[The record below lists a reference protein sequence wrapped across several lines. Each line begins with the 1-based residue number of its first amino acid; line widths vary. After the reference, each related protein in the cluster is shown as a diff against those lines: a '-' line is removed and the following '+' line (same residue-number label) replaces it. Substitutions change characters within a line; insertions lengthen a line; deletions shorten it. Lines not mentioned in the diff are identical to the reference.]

1 MPAFLAIAGV
11 PAMLGTAAAGGVA
24 AGATIYG
31 SKKASAASNRAANV
45 TDRANRA
52 AEEESRAQREEERRR
67 WEAEQEQAAREFAA
81 LEEERRYTREKDE
94 YEQRLKQ
101 EREARMAPYR
111 AMSAQALGSL
121 GHMLG
126 FRPPAP
132 AQTPQPRPVG
142 SGQPPA
148 AANGRGRILVGPD
161 GGISTNDG
169 SEIPVWSERYPGM
182 EHEGGSGWGT
192 VEGRGPDGM
201 MRLPSSVMMPRYDPM
216 ADPRMALAPR
226 KSQFRTLGDV
236 TGLRRM
242 A

>member
-11 PAMLGTAAAGGVA
+11 PAMLGSVAAGGVA
-24 AGATIYG
+24 AGATVYG
-31 SKKASAASNRAANV
+31 SKKASAASRRASDV

-52 AEEESRAQREEERRR
+52 AEEDLRAQREEERRR

-111 AMSAQALGSL
+111 QMSAQALGSL
-121 GHMLG
+121 GQMLG
-126 FRPPAP
+126 LGRPQGAP
-132 AQTPQPRPVG
+132 MPSPRSVG
-142 SGQPPA
+142 SGQTPA
-148 AANGRGRILVGPD
+148 AANSNSRILVGPD
-161 GGISTNDG
+161 GGISTSDG
-169 SEIPVWSERYPGM
+169 SPIPVWSERVPGM
-182 EHEGGSGWGT
+182 DDY
-192 VEGRGPDGM
+192 GRRP
-201 MRLPSSVMMPRYDPM
+201 VMPRYDPM

-226 KSQFRTLGDV
+226 QPRFRTLGDV